1 MAGGGETRAP
11 HAAAFSHEGRGYIPV
26 DPASLGECRLP
37 MDLYLRHGP
46 AGAPVL
52 YRAAGIEFTPDAAA
66 RLEEAGVSSVYVLA
80 SDHGVYRKMLGDR
93 LSRLLN
99 DPGADPKVQAEQTHA
114 VCTGLVEDVLAS
126 PSEPE
131 AVEAVGE
138 ISRHLAQWATQ
149 REDAFT
155 HLMKM
160 WAHDYYTAAHMV
172 NVSVGCGLL
181 FKELRPRDRE
191 SLPAIIQGGLLHDI
205 GKRAIPA
212 AVLNKVGKL
221 TPKEWQLVRA
231 HPRLAHEE
239 LREHP
244 GISPIVL
251 EMARDH
257 HERLDGR
264 GYPNELPRE
273 KIGFAARVC
282 AVADVYDALTSNRR
296 YRKALTPR
304 QALALMA
311 EGVGSHFD
319 PGILAAWCAL
329 VERLLARQAAGTPDS
344 RVPTKL
350 TLDGFLPHCEVS
362 GAIPV
367 RPSGRLER
375 RTHPRHPCNTIVR
388 ACFVTQGREC
398 GVAVGEQF
406 PVLAVDVSRTG
417 LQIRTPWPLSLDD
430 RLEIRLPT
438 ASGSQM
444 MQMAR
449 VVRVAASPQGRY
461 VAGLLFVPA
470 AETGLRR
477 EAA

>member
-1 MAGGGETRAP
+1 
-11 HAAAFSHEGRGYIPV
+11 
-26 DPASLGECRLP
+26 
-37 MDLYLRHGP
+37 MDLYLRHCA

-52 YRAAGIEFTPDAAA
+52 YRAAGIAFTPEAAA
-66 RLEEAGVSSVYVLA
+66 RLDDAGVQSVYVLA

-93 LSRLLN
+93 LSRLLR
-99 DPGADPKVQAEQTHA
+99 DPGADPRVQAAEAHT

-126 PSEPE
+126 PREPA

-155 HLMKM
+155 HLMRM

-181 FKELRPRDRE
+181 FKELRPLDRQ
-191 SLPAIIQGGLLHDI
+191 SLPGIIQGGLLHDI

-212 AVLNKVGKL
+212 SVLNKVGKL

-231 HPRLAHEE
+231 HPRVAHEE

-244 GISPIVL
+244 GIAPVVL

-304 QALALMA
+304 QALALMV

-319 PGILAAWCAL
+319 PGILSAWCAL
-329 VERLLARQAAGTPDS
+329 VERLLALQPTGAADA

-362 GAIPV
+362 GAIPL
-367 RPSGRLER
+367 RPSGNQER
-375 RTHPRHPCNTIVR
+375 RAHPRHACNTIVR

-398 GVAVGEQF
+398 SVAVGEQF

-430 RLEIRLPT
+430 RLEIRVPT
-438 ASGSQM
+438 TSGSEL

-449 VVRVAASPQGRY
+449 VVRVAASPHGRY
-461 VAGLLFVPA
+461 LAGLLFVAA
-470 AETGLRR
+470 AESGLRR